1 MSSNLFATTVTATT
15 TFQNLG
21 TLLGNAGL
29 TLSSDSVTSVISYIK
44 NNSTTINLYIGTGT
58 AAPTTNYAT
67 VTPLTVVQIVAGTNV
82 NQVWVAS
89 ASSTVATDFVEGGVA
104 YIPASITGVIG
115 TITLTDNTVPKGSS
129 NNLVNSA
136 IVDNGTTVA
145 VSEPITSTG
154 AITSSSATTGSGYAT
169 GSGGAVTQGTSR
181 TTTVTLSKPCGAI
194 TLFSAAGSATPFTFQ
209 VTNTLVAATDTII
222 ANQKSGTD
230 AYAVNV
236 TTVAAGSFKLT
247 VTDLT
252 GTTTEAPVINVAI
265 VKAVVS

>member
-1 MSSNLFATTVTATT
+1 MSSNLFATTITAAT

-21 TLLGNAGL
+21 TLLSAAGL
-29 TLSSDSVTSVISYIK
+29 DLSDGAVTSVVGYIK
-44 NNSTTINLYIGTGT
+44 NNSTTVNLYIGTST
-58 AAPTTNYAT
+58 STTQYAT
-67 VTPLTVVQIVAGTNV
+67 VTPLSSVQIVTGTNL

-89 ASSTVATDFVEGGVA
+89 ASSTVAVDFVEGAVA
-104 YIPASITGVIG
+104 LVSPSITGVIG
-115 TITLTDNTVPKGSS
+115 TITGTANTVPKYSS
-129 NNLVNSA
+129 GNLVDST

-145 VSEPITSTG
+145 ISEPITSTG
-154 AITSSSATTGSGYAT
+154 AITTSGATAGSGYAT
-169 GSGGAVTQGTSR
+169 GAGGAVTQGTSR

-222 ANQKSGTD
+222 ASQKSGTD

-236 TTVAAGSFKLT
+236 TTVAAGSFKIT

-252 GTTTEAPVINVAI
+252 GTTTEAPVINFSI
-265 VKAVVS
+265 LKAVIS

>member
-1 MSSNLFATTVTATT
+1 MSSSNLFATTVTATT

-21 TLLGNAGL
+21 TLLSAAGL
-29 TLSSDSVTSVISYIK
+29 DLSSGAVTSVVGYIK

-58 AAPTTNYAT
+58 SAPTTQYAT
-67 VTPLTVVQIVAGTNV
+67 ATPLNAVQIVPGTNL
-82 NQVWVAS
+82 NQVWIAS
-89 ASSTVATDFVEGGVA
+89 ASSTVGVDFVEGAVA
-104 YIPASITGVIG
+104 QPATINGVIG

-129 NNLVNSA
+129 NNLVNSS

-145 VSEPITSTG
+145 ISEPITSTG
-154 AITSSSATTGSGYAT
+154 AITTSGATAGSGYAT
-169 GSGGAVTQGTSR
+169 GAGGAVTQGTSR

-222 ANQKSGTD
+222 VSQKSGTD

-247 VTDLT
+247 VTDLN
-252 GTTTEAPVINVAI
+252 GTTTEAPVINFSI
-265 VKAVVS
+265 LKAVAS